1 MSPTSGDCGPREGL
15 RRRRSEDRLRTPLAW
30 PWLSGLSSLWKTLR
44 SVALQGRA
52 PIDANTGVLGG
63 RQGGAR
69 NRKRAESQPQQG
81 MGIEVQRAHPPA
93 GRQPSRG
100 LPFASSL
107 AACRTVRADQ
117 QAVPSAC
124 GECRIAEAPL
134 LPQRLGEAEAPAATA
149 HTSWLPRSG
158 RCRAPLLPASEWTP
172 ETAGGYLP

>member
-1 MSPTSGDCGPREGL
+1 MSPTSGDGGPRKGL
-15 RRRRSEDRLRTPLAW
+15 RGKRSEDHLRTPLPW
-30 PWLSGLSSLWKTLR
+30 PRQRTESTLWKTLR

-52 PIDANTGVLGG
+52 LIDANTGVLGD

-81 MGIEVQRAHPPA
+81 PCIGVQRAHPPA

-100 LPFASSL
+100 LPLASSL
-107 AACRTVRADQ
+107 AACRSRRADQ

-158 RCRAPLLPASEWTP
+158 RCRAPLLPAPEWTP
-172 ETAGGYLP
+172 ETAGGNVP